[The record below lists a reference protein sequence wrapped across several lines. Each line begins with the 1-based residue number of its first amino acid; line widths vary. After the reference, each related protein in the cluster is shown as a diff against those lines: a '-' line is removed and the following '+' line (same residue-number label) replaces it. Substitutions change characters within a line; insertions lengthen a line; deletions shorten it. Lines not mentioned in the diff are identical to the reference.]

1 MNRKS
6 FHLSIRNKGIFL
18 SLFLIL
24 LLAYSCE
31 KEPVPLTTNSVIKGR
46 VYGVYPETDEGF
58 LVTAYGPYGNSSA
71 YTDVNGYFQ
80 IKGIGNGTYYVE
92 YSKEG
97 YGTIRQ
103 YNIQVF
109 GNDTVTAYVVQMYKL
124 PSSLK
129 LPYLRK
135 CYTDVRPRYYPEKQW
150 ICFDT
155 DVTLHYADKFGM
167 DFMLCMD
174 TSDDVSWDRYKLVD
188 FTWSGQYNGDSWS
201 FYIDPEIIRYQ
212 NSGNFPFKSGEKVY
226 VRGYP
231 CNKGEASGYLDTY
244 LGKRQFSTLDKT
256 RSTNVVSFIMP

>member
-1 MNRKS
+1 M
-6 FHLSIRNKGIFL
+6 
-18 SLFLIL
+18 FLIL

-135 CYTDVRPRYYPEKQW
+135 CYTDVIPKSNG
-150 ICFDT
+150 
-155 DVTLHYADKFGM
+155 YALIQM
-167 DFMLCMD
+167 
-174 TSDDVSWDRYKLVD
+174 
-188 FTWSGQYNGDSWS
+188 
-201 FYIDPEIIRYQ
+201 
-212 NSGNFPFKSGEKVY
+212 
-226 VRGYP
+226 
-231 CNKGEASGYLDTY
+231 
-244 LGKRQFSTLDKT
+244 
-256 RSTNVVSFIMP
+256 